1 MRFQLIACNGL
12 YREFCRAAALAAPQL
27 DVSFLPPPCCGG
39 STALQEQIDQIDSM
53 DRTETPIDAIL
64 IGCGLCG
71 IGEEGIVSRRY
82 PMVVPRAH
90 DCAALLL
97 GSPRR
102 YREVFEENGGEIAF
116 YAPELAQQK
125 QHKPTDVSRLTRRVA
140 NLVAIDGSLHR
151 PPMVTFSWGA
161 LTFQGVVTDVKQTY
175 TLFMPDGMPV
185 RARVELTLKSVTDL
199 ARAKRKRPFESPDRT
214 KYRTVHQGEHLWNFA
229 AQEYG
234 DAELWRVI
242 ARANGLMNPLD
253 LRPGQVIKLPALE
266 REVGAWD

>member
-1 MRFQLIACNGL
+1 MALEKAKLTVEREGASETFQVQFNPSEYNLSESVNYAEKNIPGTAGPITQ
-12 YREFCRAAALAAPQL
+12 F
-27 DVSFLPPPCCGG
+27 VSGASATLSLSLTFD
-39 STALQEQIDQIDSM
+39 TYD
-53 DRTETPIDAIL
+53 TP
-64 IGCGLCG
+64 
-71 IGEEGIVSRRY
+71 
-82 PMVVPRAH
+82 
-90 DCAALLL
+90 
-97 GSPRR
+97 
-102 YREVFEENGGEIAF
+102 ENGVRESGGKT
-116 YAPELAQQK
+116 ELSQQK

-175 TLFMPDGMPV
+175 TMFMPDGMPV

-199 ARAKRKRPFESPDRT
+199 AQAKRKRPFESPDRT